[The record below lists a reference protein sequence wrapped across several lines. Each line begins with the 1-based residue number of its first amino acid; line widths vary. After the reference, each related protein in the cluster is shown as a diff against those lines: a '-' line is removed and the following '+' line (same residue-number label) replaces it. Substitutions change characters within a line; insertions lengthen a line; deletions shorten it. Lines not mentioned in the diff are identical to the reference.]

1 VIPVATETHDTP
13 EAPAKETKEQEELLL
28 RWLSALGG
36 GGIVVMMI
44 AASVGVINPD
54 VDSGL
59 IGLVVLVGAAAL
71 LMAIGAWTIVVQPH
85 KNFDDINQP
94 LYGGHQHVEESP
106 LQEERTKEDIE
117 HVPGDKEILDS
128 PGEVDV
134 SEPGPVDQ
142 DIDDELT
149 SNP

>member
-1 VIPVATETHDTP
+1 MATETHDTP
-13 EAPAKETKEQEELLL
+13 EAPAKETKEQEDLLL
-28 RWLSALGG
+28 TWLSALGG

-44 AASVGVINPD
+44 AAAIGVINPQI
-54 VDSGL
+54 DSGL
-59 IGLVVLVGAAAL
+59 IGLIVLGGAAAL
-71 LMAIGAWTIVVQPH
+71 LMAIAGWTITVQPY

-106 LQEERTKEDIE
+106 LQEERTEEDIE
-117 HVPGDKEILDS
+117 KVPGDETVLDS